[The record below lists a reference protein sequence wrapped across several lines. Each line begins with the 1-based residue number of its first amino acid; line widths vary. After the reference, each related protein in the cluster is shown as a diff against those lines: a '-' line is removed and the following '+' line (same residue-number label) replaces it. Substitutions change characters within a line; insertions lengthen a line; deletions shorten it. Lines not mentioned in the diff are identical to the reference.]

1 MVGIKF
7 DAIVQEFDPKS
18 STQYDALEQL
28 TLNYPYFP
36 TPWAYLAKAAHIQ
49 KKIEADSIIERAAIL
64 SYNRAAFKDWI
75 DQELQQPTS
84 QQSESIKTPSPQTKE
99 ASAQE
104 KEVPTTKKAKKKSP
118 LRTETKKATP
128 VAKQPLES
136 RSFLEWLDQ
145 HPSKDRAVNIAEKS
159 NNKWDM
165 IDAFIENN
173 PKIPTATAKAV
184 EEFQDEMIDLAQ
196 RQEFVKE
203 ELMTETLAK
212 ILVQQHKYR
221 KALQAYK
228 ILSLKYPEKNTFFA
242 SQIKEIKRLQQAK

>member
-1 MVGIKF
+1 MVGIEF

-18 STQYDALEQL
+18 SIQYDALEQL

-36 TPWAYLAKAAHIQ
+36 TPWAYLAKAAQVQ
-49 KKIEADSIIERAAIL
+49 KKIEADRIIERAAIL
-64 SYNRAAFKDWI
+64 SYNRAAFKDWM

-99 ASAQE
+99 ASTQE

-118 LRTETKKATP
+118 LKTETKKATP

-145 HPSKDRAVNIAEKS
+145 HPSKDRAVDAAEKS

-173 PKIPTATAKAV
+173 PKIPTAKAV
-184 EEFQDEMIDLAQ
+184 QESQGEMIDLAQ

>member
-1 MVGIKF
+1 MVGIEF
-7 DAIVQEFDPKS
+7 EAIVQEFDPKS

-36 TPWAYLAKAAHIQ
+36 TPWAYLAKAAQVQ
-49 KKIEADSIIERAAIL
+49 KKIEADRIIERAAIL
-64 SYNRAAFKDWI
+64 SYNRAAFKDWM
-75 DQELQQPTS
+75 DQELQQPTY
-84 QQSESIKTPSPQTKE
+84 QQSESIKNPSPQTKE
-99 ASAQE
+99 AFSQE

-118 LRTETKKATP
+118 LKTETKKATP

-145 HPSKDRAVNIAEKS
+145 HPSKDRAVDTAEKN

-173 PKIPTATAKAV
+173 PKIPTAKTF
-184 EEFQDEMIDLAQ
+184 EESQGEMIDLAQ

>member
-1 MVGIKF
+1 MVGIEF

-36 TPWAYLAKAAHIQ
+36 TPWAYLAKAAQVQ
-49 KKIEADSIIERAAIL
+49 KKIEADRIIERAAIL
-64 SYNRAAFKDWI
+64 SYNRAAFKDWM
-75 DQELQQPTS
+75 DQELQQPTA

-99 ASAQE
+99 TSTQE
-104 KEVPTTKKAKKKSP
+104 KDVPTTKKAKKKSP
-118 LRTETKKATP
+118 LKTEAKKVTL
-128 VAKQPLES
+128 VAKKPAEN

-145 HPSKDRAVNIAEKS
+145 HPSKDRAGDAAEKS

-165 IDAFIENN
+165 IDAFIENS
-173 PKIPTATAKAV
+173 PKIPPARAV
-184 EEFQDEMIDLAQ
+184 EESQGEMIDLAQ

-221 KALQAYK
+221 KALKAYK